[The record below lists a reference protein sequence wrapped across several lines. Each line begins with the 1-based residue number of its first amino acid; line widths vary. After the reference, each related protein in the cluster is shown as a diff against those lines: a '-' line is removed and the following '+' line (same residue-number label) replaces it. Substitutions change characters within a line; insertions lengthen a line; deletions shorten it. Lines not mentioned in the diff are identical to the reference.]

1 MSNGS
6 LKPEVEERMRLSEDK
21 VRRIA
26 ERVVDELAQQG
37 LVRYTDPS
45 RDARAVRVKA
55 VYDAIMENLQ
65 TEAEIDAEVERILA
79 TYSRTLKPIEQDVL
93 RRKHKEEVARKRGFV
108 L

>member
-1 MSNGS
+1 
-6 LKPEVEERMRLSEDK
+6 MRLSEDK

-26 ERVVDELAQQG
+26 ERIVDGLAERG
-37 LVRYTDPS
+37 LVAYTDGS
-45 RDARAVRVKA
+45 RDARAARVKA

-65 TEAEIDAEVERILA
+65 EEAEIDAEVERILA
-79 TYSRTLKPIEQDVL
+79 TYSRALKPVEQDVL